1 MKRTDHLLLLK
12 DHEIANLVN
21 RLRNISEMY
30 EGAQQLRGR
39 ISRAISEAVKSAEER
54 YKEEFR

>member
-1 MKRTDHLLLLK
+1 MKRTNHLLLLK

-30 EGAQQLRGR
+30 GGTQQLRGR
-39 ISRAISEAVKSAEER
+39 ISRAVSEAVKVAEDR
-54 YKEEFR
+54 YQKEFQ